1 MRFSVKLDGDKWT
14 VEVSECTDVQAAR
27 LINEIN
33 ELMDEKESVEDI
45 RIDNDNT
52 VPDTGMILAR
62 WLEPGDVFTVDEG
75 LYSGAKRYI
84 CLEYVNDGG
93 FVRAIREDVDKNCFG
108 RDYQCTWQNMEDNEI
123 MEVGEDHFLL
133 SYEEAKK
140 YLDIPG
146 FVIDKD
152 WWLKDRMAYLP
163 SNRKGTEPFFCFS
176 AKNAPHCLRLARLF
190 KADGLV
196 NRIKKA

>member
-1 MRFSVKLDGDKWT
+1 MRFGVKLVDGDKWT
-14 VEVSECTDVQAAR
+14 VEASECTNFQAAR

-33 ELMDEKESVEDI
+33 ELMSEEELVEDI

-75 LYSGAKRYI
+75 LYGAKTYI

-93 FVRAIREDVDKNCFG
+93 FVRAIREDVDKSFLGN
-108 RDYQCTWQNMEDNEI
+108 DYRCVWQNIEDCEALEI
-123 MEVGEDHFLL
+123 GNGYFLL
-133 SYEEAKK
+133 NYEEAKK
-140 YLDIPG
+140 YLDVPG
-146 FVIDKD
+146 FAIDKD
-152 WWLKDRMAYLP
+152 WWLEDRTIYLP
-163 SNRKGTEPFFCFS
+163 SNKKGEDPLFCLS
-176 AKNAPHCLRLARLF
+176 AKNIPHCIRLARLV

-196 NRIKKA
+196 NRVKKA

>member
-1 MRFSVKLDGDKWT
+1 MRFGVRLVDGNKWT
-14 VEVSECTDVQAAR
+14 VEASECTNFQAAR

-33 ELMDEKESVEDI
+33 ELMDEEESVEDI

-75 LYSGAKRYI
+75 LYGAKRYI

-93 FVRAIREDVDKNCFG
+93 FVRAIREDVDKSFLGN
-108 RDYQCTWQNMEDNEI
+108 DYRCVWQNIEDCEALEI
-123 MEVGEDHFLL
+123 GSGYFLL
-133 SYEEAKK
+133 NYEEAKK
-140 YLDIPG
+140 YLDVPG
-146 FVIDKD
+146 FAIDKD
-152 WWLKDRMAYLP
+152 WWLEDRTVYLP
-163 SNRKGTEPFFCFS
+163 SSKKGADPLFCLS
-176 AKNAPHCLRLARLF
+176 AKNIPHCIRLARLV

-196 NRIKKA
+196 NRVKKA